1 MTGSQYRP
9 FRPEFTGGAIY
20 ALFVALGLQLATP
33 AMATPSAAGTSGAVE
48 LNIPAEDLG
57 TALKALGAATHQ
69 QLLFSNATVA
79 GIRTPRLVGRY
90 TIEDA
95 LKILLGGAD
104 LKIDR
109 TRSGVILIRHMVFIE
124 PEAAASDTAAQ

>member
-1 MTGSQYRP
+1 MTGSQHRP
-9 FRPEFTGGAIY
+9 FRPKFTGGAVG
-20 ALFVALGLQLATP
+20 ALFVALGLQLAAP
-33 AMATPSAAGTSGAVE
+33 ANATPSAVSTNGAVE
-48 LNIPAEDLG
+48 LNIPAGDLE

-69 QLLFSNATVA
+69 QFLFSNGAVA
-79 GIRTPRLVGRY
+79 GIRTARLVGRY